1 MGECS
6 AIQSAPQ
13 SQSLPITDLP
23 SGATHYVHQSPG
35 AWPSP
40 LFGQSCQRCLPTGS
54 DANSNLFWTRGPSEH
69 LCKESFKKKSQCL
82 FQQIFQ
88 PSLGHRLSAAILSC
102 VCSSACPGSRL
113 LLQRS
118 PEMQPPSIHKTIYMH
133 FLRRA
138 RELQSQS
145 LQIIRA
151 LRNEGRWKFNFF
163 IQVGVARPKI
173 AKKRP

>member
-1 MGECS
+1 MAASLSCPLGPGLQNNYITTTPSWKKKLNFQFSVPCKGEHS

-23 SGATHYVHQSPG
+23 FGATHYVHQSPW

-40 LFGQSCQRCLPTGS
+40 LFGQSRQRCLPTGS
-54 DANSNLFWTRGPSEH
+54 NANSDLFWRQGPSEH
-69 LCKESFKKKSQCL
+69 LCKESFKKKSRGL

-113 LLQRS
+113 LLQRL
-118 PEMQPPSIHKTIYMH
+118 PQMQPPSIHKTI
-133 FLRRA
+133 
-138 RELQSQS
+138 
-145 LQIIRA
+145 
-151 LRNEGRWKFNFF
+151 
-163 IQVGVARPKI
+163 
-173 AKKRP
+173 